1 MSTTGNF
8 TVCVVKIFF
17 FFFFYREM
25 KCVSS
30 VMHIFHHKI
39 TDIFPQ

>member
-8 TVCVVKIFF
+8 TVCLVKDV
-17 FFFFYREM
+17 FFYREM

>member
-8 TVCVVKIFF
+8 TVCLVKVV
-17 FFFFYREM
+17 FFFYREM